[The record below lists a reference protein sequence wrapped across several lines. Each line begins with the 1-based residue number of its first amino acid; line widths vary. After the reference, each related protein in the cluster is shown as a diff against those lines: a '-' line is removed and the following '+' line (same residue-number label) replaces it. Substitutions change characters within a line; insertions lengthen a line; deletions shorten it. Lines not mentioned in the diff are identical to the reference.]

1 MFISETGTTERKRS
15 CLPRY
20 RSGTPLDGWL
30 SDVPFAANGELSSPA
45 ATDSASTSGPAEAS
59 EDAGA
64 PAGDPPVPEVPAASA
79 QSGCAP
85 SDSAAQGA
93 GEAGAGSTVDP
104 APPGSADSPALEAPK
119 SRQPGGGVEP
129 RRQPSG
135 TGSETLPSG
144 YVPFL
149 LQVLHSR

>member
-1 MFISETGTTERKRS
+1 MVIGCCVVPCR
-15 CLPRY
+15 
-20 RSGTPLDGWL
+20 WL
-30 SDVPFAANGELSSPA
+30 SNVPFSVNGELSSPA
-45 ATDSASTSGPAEAS
+45 ATDSAPASGTAEVA

-64 PAGDPPVPEVPAASA
+64 PAGDPPVPEVPAASG

-85 SDSAAQGA
+85 SDSAAR
-93 GEAGAGSTVDP
+93 EAGAGSTVDP

-119 SRQPGGGVEP
+119 SRPPGGGAEP
-129 RRQPSG
+129 RRQHPG

-149 LQVLHSR
+149 LQMLGLHLLHLAA